1 MTDLIFIRHGRTTWN
16 EEGRFQG
23 HLNSDL
29 NEVGL
34 QQAAALGKRFAH
46 KTFAHVYSS
55 DLGRAY
61 QTAQALTESHELSI
75 EKDPAL
81 RERCMG
87 VFQGC
92 TSSEITA
99 AHSESWRLFL
109 ERDPDYRMPDGES
122 INDVLMRAHGFLE
135 RVRQKHEGQCVA
147 AVTHG
152 GWIRV
157 LMKDLLGL
165 DQRRVAPFKV
175 FNTSVHHLRW
185 VEDKWW
191 VFSMGDVA
199 HLDESLLHT
208 STPYVL

>member
-1 MTDLIFIRHGRTTWN
+1 MTDLIFIRHGRTAWN

-29 NEVGL
+29 NDVGIA
-34 QQAAALGKRFAH
+34 QASALANRF
-46 KTFAHVYSS
+46 KQKSLDHVYSS
-55 DLGRAY
+55 DLGRAR
-61 QTAQALTESHELSI
+61 QTAQALSEFHDLSI
-75 EKDPAL
+75 QEDGAL

-92 TSSEITA
+92 TSAEITKN
-99 AHSESWRLFL
+99 HLESWKLFL
-109 ERDPDYRMPDGES
+109 DKDPDYRMPEGES
-122 INDVLMRAHGFLE
+122 INDVVKRAHGFLE
-135 RVRQKHEGQCVA
+135 RVRQDHKGQCVA

-157 LMKDLLGL
+157 LIKDLLGL
-165 DQRRVAPFKV
+165 EQSRAAPFKV
-175 FNTSVHHLRW
+175 FNTSVHHLRL
-185 VEDKWW
+185 VDGKWW

-199 HLDESLLHT
+199 HLDEKLLRT